1 MKYNSIIFYASYT
14 DFECYENDIKNDK
27 LILWDKKNNVTYKC
41 IEIRERW
48 LLNSNLEQTE
58 V

>member
-27 LILWDKKNNVTYKC
+27 LILWDKKKMLHINVSKYAKGDY
-41 IEIRERW
+41 
-48 LLNSNLEQTE
+48 
-58 V
+58 